1 MFKRTLAALVSVPLL
16 ATGCASIDDTQRR
29 TATGAAIG
37 TAAGAAI
44 GAATAGGNRGRSA
57 ATGAAIGAAAGAAG
71 GYIWSR
77 RMEEQK
83 RAMEQATQGTGIA
96 VSQTADNQ
104 LKLDVPSDVSF
115 DTGRA
120 DIRPNFR
127 PVLDRFAQ
135 SLMANP
141 SATVR
146 VIGHTDSIGSDAIN
160 GPLSVN
166 RAQSTRDYLVGR
178 GVNATRI
185 AIDGRGS
192 REPIADNTSDAG
204 RARNRRVEIFVGE
217 QVAMAPAAPR

>member
-1 MFKRTLAALVSVPLL
+1 MSRSLIAVATCATLFAA
-16 ATGCASIDDTQRR
+16 GCASMDDTQRR

-44 GAATAGGNRGRSA
+44 GAATAGGNRGRST
-57 ATGAAIGAAAGAAG
+57 ATGAAIGAIAGAAG
-71 GYIWSR
+71 TYIWSR
-77 RMEEQK
+77 RMEDQK

-120 DIRPNFR
+120 DIKPNFR

-135 SLMANP
+135 GLAANP
-141 SATVR
+141 GTTVR
-146 VIGHTDSIGSDAIN
+146 IIGHTDNTGSDAIN

-166 RAQSTRDYLVGR
+166 RASSTRDYLVDR
-178 GVNATRI
+178 GVGASRI
-185 AIDGRGS
+185 AIDGRGA
-192 REPIADNTSDAG
+192 REPIADNGTEAG
-204 RARNRRVEIFVGE
+204 RARNRRVEIFMGE
-217 QVAMAPAAPR
+217 QVAQAPTR